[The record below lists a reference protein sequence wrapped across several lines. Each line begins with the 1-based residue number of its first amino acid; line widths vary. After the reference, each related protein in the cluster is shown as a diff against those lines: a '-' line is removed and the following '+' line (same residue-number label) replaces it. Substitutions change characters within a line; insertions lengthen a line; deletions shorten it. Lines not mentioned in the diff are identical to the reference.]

1 MAQPLNDYTNTR
13 GNMRDRGEEELGGLW
28 GGGSPMGEM
37 EGQRKGRRHSSGCD
51 RHDGVG
57 MVGLAPKLNNK
68 WQISH

>member
-13 GNMRDRGEEELGGLW
+13 GNMLDRGEEELGGL
-28 GGGSPMGEM
+28 GGMSPMGEM
-37 EGQRKGRRHSSGCD
+37 EEQRKGRRRHSSGCD

-57 MVGLAPKLNNK
+57 MIGLAPKLNNK